1 MAKFGQK
8 KWPRGQK
15 IWPKVGNW
23 TKKWLQNGY
32 KFGQK
37 WACGQK
43 KWAIGHFLKNI
54 WPRKWPKNGQKWA
67 KNGSKW
73 PKNGLFWAKIGV
85 FETFFEKLAKNPLFS
100 SISM

>member
-1 MAKFGQK
+1 M
-8 KWPRGQK
+8 
-15 IWPKVGNW
+15 INW
-23 TKKWLQNGY
+23 SEKWLTIRQ

-54 WPRKWPKNGQKWA
+54 WPQKWAKNGQKQA

-85 FETFFEKLAKNPLFS
+85 FEAFFEKLAKNPLFS